1 MSAFTIDWAS
11 ILTYIGYP
19 LSSIGFAL
27 FSKYFLTQKN
37 EMKTKITKRDLTAF
51 ILGVVVMI
59 LISFF
64 SDFKNNVQSF
74 MDGFNET
81 YHNDR

>member
-1 MSAFTIDWAS
+1 
-11 ILTYIGYP
+11 
-19 LSSIGFAL
+19 
-27 FSKYFLTQKN
+27 
-37 EMKTKITKRDLTAF
+37 MKTKITKRDLTAF
-51 ILGVVVMI
+51 IMGVVVMI

-64 SDFKNNVQSF
+64 SDFKNNVKSF

>member
-1 MSAFTIDWAS
+1 
-11 ILTYIGYP
+11 
-19 LSSIGFAL
+19 
-27 FSKYFLTQKN
+27 
-37 EMKTKITKRDLTAF
+37 MKTKITKRDLTAF
-51 ILGVVVMI
+51 IMGVVVMI

-74 MDGFNET
+74 KDGFNEA